1 MLIGILSIF
10 ATNVQAGW
18 ICTGYYDAGGCN
30 VPVARI
36 VTVTKNEIKRTDN

>member
-1 MLIGILSIF
+1 MFKPDGYVQVTMMLED
-10 ATNVQAGW
+10 V
-18 ICTGYYDAGGCN
+18 N

>member
-1 MLIGILSIF
+1 LLQMFKPDGYVQVTMMLED
-10 ATNVQAGW
+10 V
-18 ICTGYYDAGGCN
+18 N